1 MEPWQL
7 TPWDELDLVLRLL
20 IAALLGG
27 LIGYERE
34 RAEKPAGFRTHLLV
48 CVGAT
53 LFTVASIHGFGVL
66 GGLGSDPSRVA
77 AGIVVGIGFLGAGTI
92 LRGER
97 GITGLTTAAT
107 IWAVSAIG
115 LAVGAGLYLAAVVT
129 AIILLIALRSPWGQR
144 SGD

>member
-7 TPWDELDLVLRLL
+7 TPWAEVDLFLQLV
-20 IAALLGG
+20 IAALMGG
-27 LIGYERE
+27 IIGYERE

-53 LFTVASIHGFGVL
+53 LFTVCSVYGFG
-66 GGLGSDPSRVA
+66 GLVDPSRVA

-97 GITGLTTAAT
+97 GVTGLTTAAT
-107 IWAVSAIG
+107 IWTVAAIG
-115 LAVGAGLYLAAVVT
+115 LALGVGLYLAAIIAAVV
-129 AIILLIALRSPWGQR
+129 ILVALRAHR
-144 SGD
+144 LRHHDD